1 VTLPIASNWLL
12 ASAPGMMQSMG
23 EAIGS
28 LSSGFK
34 DFLGAASTSQAELTE
49 PKAIAANDPGSQ
61 LQAWGKKFLES
72 LKQLGWPTS
81 QPVQLQFSNTG
92 RISIPSDPNSEQV
105 LQSHLQNSPE
115 LLEQLRSITDA
126 LAQQYEMRSSGSV
139 QNSPLN
145 SLGQWNINVSQ
156 SETSWSWIPEV

>member
-1 VTLPIASNWLL
+1 
-12 ASAPGMMQSMG
+12 MQSMG